1 MRPPDAMMLAPGS
14 SIGIIG
20 GGQLGRML
28 AIAAAQLGYRCH
40 IYDPHEAPCAAEVA
54 ASFTRGAFDDAA
66 AIAAFA
72 APCDVVTYEFEN
84 LPTAPLDALGG
95 KLRPATRSLT
105 VTQDRAVE
113 KRFLDDA
120 GVRIAPWAAVDDE
133 ASLSAAI
140 DALGLPLLLKTR
152 RFGYDGK
159 GQAWVHRAEDAA
171 AAWDAIGRRPA
182 VAEQGMHFAGEFS
195 VIAARTMAGD
205 VTAWPVSRNIHDGGI
220 LRRSE
225 IPPGAPID
233 AQCSEAVTVAAMLA
247 GRLEHVGVMTV
258 EFFAC
263 ADGPL
268 VNEIAPRVHN
278 SGHWTI
284 EGSKTSQFEQHI
296 RAICGLPLRDTSLV
310 ATKVSMD
317 NLIGGDVAQ
326 WDALIA
332 EPDAHVHFYNK
343 GEARPGRKMGHVTRV
358 G

>member
-28 AIAAAQLGYRCH
+28 ANAAAQLGYRCH

-54 ASFTRGAFDDAA
+54 ASFTRGAFNDAA

-159 GQAWVHRAEDAA
+159 GQAWVHSAEDVA

-310 ATKVSMD
+310 AARVSMD

-332 EPDAHVHFYNK
+332 EPDAHVHFYNQ

>member
-1 MRPPDAMMLAPGS
+1 MRPTDAMGLPSGS
-14 SIGIIG
+14 TIGIIG

-28 AIAAAQLGYRCH
+28 AIAAAGLGYRCH

-54 ASFTRGAFDDAA
+54 ASFTRGSFDDAA

-72 APCDVVTYEFEN
+72 APCDVITYEFEN
-84 LPTAPLDALGG
+84 LPTAPLDALGD
-95 KLRPATRSLT
+95 KLRPATRSLK
-105 VTQDRAVE
+105 VTQDRAAE
-113 KRFLDDA
+113 KHFLDDA

-133 ASLSAAI
+133 ASLAAAI
-140 DALGLPLLLKTR
+140 ATLGLPVLLKTR

-159 GQAWVHRAEDAA
+159 GQAWVYAPEDAA
-171 AAWDAIGRRPA
+171 AAWDKIGRRPA
-182 VAEQGMHFAGEFS
+182 VAEKGMQFSSEFS
-195 VIAARTMAGD
+195 VIAARTSDGGT
-205 VTAWPVSRNIHDGGI
+205 TAWPVSRNIHDGGI

-225 IPPGAPID
+225 IPPGSPID
-233 AQCSEAVTVAAMLA
+233 AQEAEAVEVAAMLA
-247 GRLEHVGVMTV
+247 ERLGHVGVMTV

-263 ADGPL
+263 LEGPV

-284 EGSKTSQFEQHI
+284 EGSMTSQFEQHI
-296 RAICGLPLRDTSLV
+296 RAICGLPLRDTRLV
-310 ATKVSMD
+310 ADSVSMD

-332 EPDAHVHFYNK
+332 EPGAHVHLYNK